1 MEEESGNPVDEPAI
15 TCLSRSPGQPSRL
28 DISTIQPYIHRPYP
42 PCLETPVLYLR
53 IEQAVLQLSLGK
65 LTGLGG
71 GGAGGE

>member
-1 MEEESGNPVDEPAI
+1 MS
-15 TCLSRSPGQPSRL
+15 QPSRAFL
-28 DISTIQPYIHRPYP
+28 VGRHAFPPLQSVSTYTTPSRP
-42 PCLETPVLYLR
+42 LGLYLR